1 MCQLSSVCYVSSI
14 CNCMMVS
21 DFNKHKIG
29 HICVSCHLCVI
40 CHLFVIYVSDV
51 ICVLSVICYLFVMY
65 VTSIICMCQ
74 VSSVCY
80 LSSICNCM
88 MVSDLHKIG
97 HICVRCHLC
106 VICHL
111 YVMYV
116 TYLISHLSVIICQ
129 PITNSPEAVNVSLGQ
144 TLLVLSQISITLAEF
159 SAGKIPAK
167 GIPGSGM
174 GLETL
179 VRPVVPGS
187 RGIKPVTFNFCHLSS
202 DI

>member
-1 MCQLSSVCYVSSI
+1 MCQ
-14 CNCMMVS
+14 M
-21 DFNKHKIG
+21 
-29 HICVSCHLCVI
+29 
-40 CHLFVIYVSDV
+40 
-51 ICVLSVICYLFVMY
+51 
-65 VTSIICMCQ
+65 
-74 VSSVCY
+74 SSVCY
-80 LSSICNCM
+80 LSFIC
-88 MVSDLHKIG
+88 
-97 HICVRCHLC
+97 
-106 VICHL
+106 
-111 YVMYV
+111 YVCD
-116 TYLISHLSVIICQ
+116 ISHLSVIICQ